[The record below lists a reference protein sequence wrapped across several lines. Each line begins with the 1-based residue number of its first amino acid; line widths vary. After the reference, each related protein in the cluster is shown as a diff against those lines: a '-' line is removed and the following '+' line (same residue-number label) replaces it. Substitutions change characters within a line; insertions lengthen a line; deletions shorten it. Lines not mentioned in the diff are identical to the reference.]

1 MPASLCYRFALKDRA
16 WEIDLMTMS
25 LNDSI
30 LMQQLTGHTWTQFLI
45 GVNERDAVDVKTAW
59 WAARRASG
67 ENVEFDAD
75 EMNPRWADFSV
86 RSIPELTQ
94 PETQAEAPAVKPAA
108 KPVPKK
114 APPKR

>member
-1 MPASLCYRFALKDRA
+1 LSASLCYRFTLGDRA
-16 WEIDLMTMS
+16 WEIDLMTLS

-30 LMQQLTGHTWTQFLI
+30 LLQQLTGHTWTQFLV
-45 GVNERDAVDVKTAW
+45 GVGERDAVDVKAAW

-67 ENVEFDAD
+67 ENIEIDAD

-94 PETQAEAPAVKPAA
+94 PDTHAEPPAA
-108 KPVPKK
+108 KATPKK
-114 APPKR
+114 APAKK